1 MVKLF
6 ITIMI
11 MGTPAAVIKTN
22 LTFSTE
28 QACVAFVHDEWD
40 GNTVDERVKFR
51 IDCLLEV

>member
-40 GNTVDERVKFR
+40 GNTITEDVKFR
-51 IDCLLEV
+51 IDCLLEI

>member
-40 GNTVDERVKFR
+40 GNTIAEDVKFR